1 MQKLSLVITIILFV
15 SCNTNNNSSY
25 APDIC
30 DCFKNI
36 RKLNTDDF
44 NEELNKKC
52 QEYSATLTLE
62 KRIQRAMKES
72 DCSNE

>member
-1 MQKLSLVITIILFV
+1 MKKLSLIITIILFV
-15 SCNTNNNSSY
+15 SCNTDNNLSS

-36 RKLNTDDF
+36 RKLNTDNF
-44 NEELNKKC
+44 NEELHKQC
-52 QEYSATLTLE
+52 QEYSATLSLE